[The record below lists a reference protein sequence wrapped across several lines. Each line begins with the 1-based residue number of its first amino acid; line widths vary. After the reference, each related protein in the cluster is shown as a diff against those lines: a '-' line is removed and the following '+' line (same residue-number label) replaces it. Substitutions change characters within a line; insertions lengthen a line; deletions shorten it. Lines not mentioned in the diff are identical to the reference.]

1 MAEKFQCKAYK
12 DYHEL
17 LANTEIEAVSIV
29 LPDNMHR
36 DCVEEAVKYKNT
48 FYSKNHLQ
56 KNWKTAKQCMNWPKT
71 TTKCSQLVFTQIWS
85 SF

>member
-1 MAEKFQCKAYK
+1 IYQKLPQVELVAICEYNDERRAEMAEKFKCKAYK

-36 DCVEEAVKYKNT
+36 DCVEEAVKYK
-48 FYSKNHLQ
+48 KHILLE
-56 KNWKTAKQCMNWPKT
+56 K
-71 TTKCSQLVFTQIWS
+71 
-85 SF
+85 